1 MSGEYLLPRR
11 PGVPMVNRRLVR
23 FGAIAVLPLLALTLS
38 SCVGG
43 LPVTVTS
50 VSGIL
55 EPTNP
60 GPPGPTQPA
69 ERVEFTVSAY
79 TYGSPNPLLCLIDV
93 YHNGTMVGTT
103 LATIGSEA
111 GTATARGFQV
121 SDPVEV
127 NLPSPFDGTPSDA
140 TVSCTAKV

>member
-1 MSGEYLLPRR
+1 M
-11 PGVPMVNRRLVR
+11 PMVKRRLVR
-23 FGAIAVLPLLALTLS
+23 FGAIAVFPLLALMFS

-50 VSGIL
+50 VTGIL

-60 GPPGPTQPA
+60 GPPGPPQPA
-69 ERVEFTVSAY
+69 ERVDFTVSGY
-79 TYGSPNPLLCLIDV
+79 TYGSANPLVCLIDV
-93 YHNGTMVGTT
+93 YQNGTMVGST

-111 GTATARGFQV
+111 GTATVEGFEV

-127 NLPSPFDGTPSDA
+127 NLAAPFNGTPSNA
-140 TVSCTAKV
+140 TVSCVTKA